1 MRYAYG
7 TGFFWFFVKCG
18 DKVFCAVWSFIKKLK
33 LVVDRLDIREY
44 NSIINTLNISV
55 YGNNKKE
62 QIIGGLI
69 I

>member
-1 MRYAYG
+1 MRNLADRIRAIPYYMRYAYG

-44 NSIINTLNISV
+44 NSIINTLNI
-55 YGNNKKE
+55 
-62 QIIGGLI
+62 
-69 I
+69 